1 MIDNARMRRLE
12 ARLGGLLGDG
22 AVSRDAQT
30 RDYLAQDV
38 FTRDLPAG
46 LVLRP
51 ANVEQLAQAVA
62 EATAAGCAVIP
73 RGGGMSYSGGYVP
86 AEADSVLLD
95 LRGMNR
101 VLEIN
106 RDDMHVTAEAG
117 TSWRELREALAGT
130 GLRTPYWGTLSGIH
144 ATIGGS
150 LSQNSIFW
158 GSGHYG
164 SAAESVL
171 SLKVVLADGTV
182 LDTGSAGRKNAGPF
196 FRQHGPDLT
205 GLFCGDCGALG
216 VKAAATLRLVPE
228 AEGRA
233 FGAFAFDDYPAM
245 LAAMAEISRQDLAME
260 CFGFDP
266 FLQAQRLRR
275 ESLAADA
282 KNLLGVM
289 KSAGGVGKALRDGA
303 RIAAAGRGFM
313 DDVAWSFNL
322 MIEDRRAEGAAERLE
337 AARRIAAGEGGRELP
352 DTIPKVLRANPFGPV
367 NSMVG
372 PEGERWVPVHGIFPH
387 SQAVDAMGAV
397 RDLFASREQTLAEQ
411 EIGVGHLLATI
422 STHCTVLEP
431 VFFWPDALE
440 EIHRRSIEPAHLRR
454 IRGFPENLAARAAVV
469 AVRGELI
476 ALFAALGAAHL
487 QLGKSYPYR
496 EELRDANRC
505 LIEAL
510 KKELDPGRRMNPG
523 ALGL

>member
-1 MIDNARMRRLE
+1 MIDDSLIGQLRTAV
-12 ARLGGLLGDG
+12 GD
-22 AVSRDAQT
+22 AALSRDAAT
-30 RDYLAQDV
+30 RDYLAQDI

-51 ANVEQLAQAVA
+51 ADSGQLAAAVA
-62 EATAAGCAVIP
+62 QATGAGCAVVV

-86 AEADSVLLD
+86 SEANSLLID

-106 RDDMHVTAEAG
+106 RRDMFVTVEAG
-117 TSWRELREALAGT
+117 TTWRELHEALAGT
-130 GLRTPYWGTLSGIH
+130 GLRTPYWGPLSGTY
-144 ATIGGS
+144 ATVGGS

-164 SAAESVL
+164 SAADSAL
-171 SLKVVLADGTV
+171 SLRVVLADGST
-182 LDTGSAGRKNAGPF
+182 LDTGSAGHKRAGPF

-216 VKAAATLRLVPE
+216 VKTAATLRLVPE
-228 AEGRA
+228 VAGRA
-233 FGAFAFDDYPAM
+233 FGAFAFGEHPAM

-266 FLQAQRLRR
+266 YLQTQRMRR
-275 ESLAADA
+275 ESMSADA

-289 KSAGGVGKALRDGA
+289 KSAGGIGKALAAGA
-303 RIAAAGRGFM
+303 RVAARGRGFM
-313 DDVAWSFNL
+313 ENVAWSFNL
-322 MIEDRRAEGAAERLE
+322 MIEDRTEAGAAERLD
-337 AARRIAAGEGGRELP
+337 AARRIAAAEGGRELP
-352 DTIPKVLRANPFGPV
+352 DSVPKVLRANPFGPV
-367 NSMVG
+367 NNMIG

-387 SQAVDAMGAV
+387 SRAAAAMDAVGE
-397 RDLFASREQTLAEQ
+397 LFADREQTLAEHK
-411 EIGVGHLLATI
+411 IGVGHLLATI
-422 STHCTVLEP
+422 ATHCTVLEP

-440 EIHRRSIEPAHLRR
+440 EVHRRSVEPGHLRK
-454 IRGFPENLAARAAVV
+454 IRGFPANPAARAAV
-469 AVRGELI
+469 AEIRAALI
-476 ALFAALGAAHL
+476 DLFTDLGAAHL
-487 QLGKSYPYR
+487 QLGKSYRYR
-496 EELRDANRC
+496 DGLRDANWR
-505 LIEAL
+505 LLKAL

>member
-1 MIDNARMRRLE
+1 MIDDGLIRRLR
-12 ARLGGLLGDG
+12 ARLGDVALG
-22 AVSRDAQT
+22 RDAET
-30 RDYLAQDV
+30 CDYLAQDI
-38 FTRDLPAG
+38 FTRGMPAG

-51 ANVEQLAQAVA
+51 GNTGQLAQAIA

-73 RGGGMSYSGGYVP
+73 RGGGMSYSSGYVP
-86 AEADSVLLD
+86 SEADSVLID

-106 RDDMHVTAEAG
+106 REDMYVTVEAG
-117 TSWRELREALAGT
+117 TSWRELHQALAGT

-144 ATIGGS
+144 ATVGGS

-158 GSGHYG
+158 GSGHHG
-164 SAAESVL
+164 SAAESAL
-171 SLKVVLADGTV
+171 SLQVVLADGTV
-182 LDTGSAGRKNAGPF
+182 LNTGSAGRSNAGPF

-228 AEGRA
+228 VEGRA
-233 FGAFAFDDYPAM
+233 CGAFAFDDFPSM
-245 LAAMAEISRQDLAME
+245 LAAMAEISRKDLAME

-266 FLQAQRLRR
+266 FLQSQRLRR

-289 KSAGGVGKALRDGA
+289 KSAGSVGKALTDSA
-303 RIAAAGRGFM
+303 RIAMAGRGFM
-313 DDVAWSFNL
+313 ADVAWSFNV
-322 MIEDRRAEGAAERLE
+322 MIEDRSAEGAAGRHE
-337 AARRIAAGEGGRELP
+337 AVRRIAAAEGGRELP

-367 NSMVG
+367 NSIIG

-387 SQAVDAMGAV
+387 SRAIAALEAI
-397 RDLFASREQTLAEQ
+397 RELFASHDQTLRQ
-411 EIGVGHLLATI
+411 HGIGVGYLLATI
-422 STHCTVLEP
+422 TTSCTVLEP

-440 EIHRRSIEPAHLRR
+440 EIHRRSVEPAHLGRV
-454 IRGFPENLAARAAVV
+454 RGFAANPAARSAVV
-469 AVRGELI
+469 EVREQLI
-476 ALFAALGAAHL
+476 KLFAELGAAHL

-496 EELRDANRC
+496 EALQDPNRR

-510 KKELDPGRRMNPG
+510 KKELDPARRMNPG

>member
-1 MIDNARMRRLE
+1 MIDSTLIERL
-12 ARLGGLLGDG
+12 RSLLGN
-22 AVSRDAQT
+22 DALSLEPES
-30 RDYLAQDV
+30 RDYLAQDI
-38 FTRDLPAG
+38 FSRDMPAG
-46 LVLRP
+46 AVLRP
-51 ANVEQLAQAVA
+51 ASIEQLATAVA
-62 EATAAGCAVIP
+62 EASGAGCAVIA
-73 RGGGMSYSGGYVP
+73 RGGGMSYSSGYVP
-86 AEADSVLLD
+86 TEADSVLID
-95 LRGMNR
+95 MRGLNR

-106 RDDMHVTAEAG
+106 RQDMYVTVEGG
-117 TSWRELREALAGT
+117 TTWRELRDALDGT

-144 ATIGGS
+144 ATVGGS

-158 GSGHYG
+158 GSGHHG

-171 SLKVVLADGTV
+171 ALKIVLADGSL
-182 LDTGSAGRKNAGPF
+182 LDTGSAGQKNAAPF

-228 AEGRA
+228 VPGRA

-266 FLQAQRLRR
+266 FLQAQRMRR

-289 KSAGGVGKALRDGA
+289 KSAGGAGKGLAEGA
-303 RIAAAGRGFM
+303 RIARTGRGFM
-313 DDVAWSFNL
+313 EDVDWSFSV
-322 MIEDRRAEGAAERLE
+322 MIEDRTGPGAAERLE
-337 AARRIAAGEGGRELP
+337 AVRQIAGGEGGRELP
-352 DTIPKVLRANPFGPV
+352 DTVPRVLRANPFGPV
-367 NSMVG
+367 NSIIG

-387 SQAVDAMGAV
+387 SRAVAAMDATGK
-397 RDLFASREQTLAEQ
+397 LFQSFEHSLTEHK
-411 EIGVGHLLATI
+411 IGVGYLLATVAAN
-422 STHCTVLEP
+422 CTVLEP

-440 EIHRRSIEPAHLRR
+440 EVHRRSVEPGHLRR
-454 IRGFPENLAARAAVV
+454 IRGFPENPAARAAVTKIRK
-469 AVRGELI
+469 ALI
-476 ALFAALGAAHL
+476 ALFTDLGAAHL
-487 QLGKSYPYR
+487 QLGKSYQYR
-496 EELRDANRC
+496 EGLQDANWR

-523 ALGL
+523 VLGL

>member
-1 MIDNARMRRLE
+1 MIDESLIG
-12 ARLGGLLGDG
+12 RLGALLGNE
-22 AVSRDAQT
+22 ALSRDAET
-30 RDYLAQDV
+30 RDFLAQDI
-38 FTRDLPAG
+38 FTRGIPAG

-51 ANVEQLAQAVA
+51 ANIEQLGAAVA
-62 EATAAGCAVIP
+62 AVAAAGCAVIA
-73 RGGGMSYSGGYVP
+73 RGGGMSYSSGYVP
-86 AEADSVLLD
+86 AEADSVLID
-95 LRGMNR
+95 MRGMNR

-106 RDDMHVTAEAG
+106 RQDMFVTVEAG
-117 TSWRELREALAGT
+117 TTWSELHEALAGT

-144 ATIGGS
+144 ATVGGS

-158 GSGHYG
+158 GSGHHG
-164 SAAESVL
+164 SAAESAL
-171 SLKVVLADGTV
+171 SLKVVLADGAV
-182 LDTGSAGRKNAGPF
+182 LDTGSAGHKNAGPF

-216 VKAAATLRLVPE
+216 VKATATLRLAPE
-228 AEGRA
+228 VSSRA

-266 FLQAQRLRR
+266 FLQAQRMRR

-289 KSAGGVGKALRDGA
+289 KSADGVGKALAEGA
-303 RIAAAGRGFM
+303 RIAMTGRGFM
-313 DDVAWSFNL
+313 EDVDWSFSV
-322 MIEDRRAEGAAERLE
+322 MIEDRTAEGAAGRLE
-337 AARRIAAGEGGRELP
+337 AVRRIAAGEGGRELP

-367 NSMVG
+367 NSIIG

-387 SQAVDAMGAV
+387 SQAVAAMNAI
-397 RDLFASREQTLAEQ
+397 RKLFESYERTLTEH
-411 EIGVGHLLATI
+411 EIGVGHLLATVGGN
-422 STHCTVLEP
+422 CTVLEP

-440 EIHRRSIEPAHLRR
+440 EIHRLSVEPGHLRG
-454 IRGFPENLAARAAVV
+454 IRGFPENPAARAAVTEIRE
-469 AVRGELI
+469 ALI
-476 ALFAALGAAHL
+476 ALFTELGAAHL
-487 QLGKSYPYR
+487 QLGKSYRYR
-496 EELRDANRC
+496 EGLQGANWR

>member
-1 MIDNARMRRLE
+1 MIDDARMQRLE
-12 ARLGGLLGDG
+12 ARLGGLLDDG

-38 FTRDLPAG
+38 FTRDKPAG

-51 ANVEQLAQAVA
+51 ANVEQLAAAVA

-106 RDDMHVTAEAG
+106 RDDMHVSVEAG

-130 GLRTPYWGTLSGIH
+130 GLRTPYWGTLSGIY
-144 ATIGGS
+144 ASVGGS

-164 SAAESVL
+164 SAAESAL

-182 LDTGSAGRKNAGPF
+182 LDTGSAGRGNAGPF

-228 AEGRA
+228 VEGRA

-313 DDVAWSFNL
+313 EDVAWSFNV
-322 MIEDRRAEGAAERLE
+322 MIEDRGTEGAAERLE

-352 DTIPKVLRANPFGPV
+352 DTIPKILR
-367 NSMVG
+367 
-372 PEGERWVPVHGIFPH
+372 
-387 SQAVDAMGAV
+387 
-397 RDLFASREQTLAEQ
+397 
-411 EIGVGHLLATI
+411 
-422 STHCTVLEP
+422 
-431 VFFWPDALE
+431 
-440 EIHRRSIEPAHLRR
+440 
-454 IRGFPENLAARAAVV
+454 
-469 AVRGELI
+469 
-476 ALFAALGAAHL
+476 
-487 QLGKSYPYR
+487 
-496 EELRDANRC
+496 
-505 LIEAL
+505 
-510 KKELDPGRRMNPG
+510 
-523 ALGL
+523 